1 MKSTQLE
8 EQLRSLPTGTGVYL
22 FKDEEGKVIYVGKA
36 ANLSNRAR
44 SYFGSPTSLSS
55 KVQHL
60 VSRIKELEF
69 MITDSEQEALIL
81 ECSMIKKYRPRYNM
95 RLKDDKTFPYLRID
109 TSEDWPAVHVTR
121 RFRRDGAR
129 YFGPFA
135 SASSVR
141 KTLRLIKRIF
151 LFRSCTKS
159 INGKA
164 SRPCLHYYIHR
175 CLGPCISAV
184 SKQEYQELINQ
195 VILFLEGKQDLV
207 LRELNSKMR
216 TAAQQL
222 QYEKAALLRDQIHA
236 VERVIEGQRIAVTL
250 KGDQDVIALAQSQGE
265 AYVELFLIRGNK
277 IVGRDHFIME
287 GVRDETPGHIMS
299 SFIKQYYASVPK
311 IPRLIL
317 LQYPAD
323 ETPVLTEW
331 LRREKRRGVRL
342 QVPRRGAKKQL
353 MNMVAENAV
362 EGLRL
367 AKAKQVNPEAI
378 SWGLQEL
385 KDKLRLPQIPLR
397 IEAYDVSNIQ
407 GTLAVGSMAVLENGL
422 PNPACYRRFRIRT
435 VAGANDYAMIQEV
448 LKRRLKR
455 SATSEGNW
463 AVMPDLIL
471 IDGGKGQL
479 NAALEAM
486 KEIEAASIPV
496 ASLAKQNEDVFIP
509 GASKPVDI
517 TKDSP
522 ALHLLQ
528 RARDEAHRFAV
539 SYHRSLRR
547 REGIASALDDIPGI
561 GLRRKRAL
569 LKRFTS
575 IEAIREASL
584 EDLSQAEGVT
594 LALAKRIKEYI

>member
-1 MKSTQLE
+1 
-8 EQLRSLPTGTGVYL
+8 LPTGPGVYL

-44 SYFGSPTSLSS
+44 SYFGSPSSLSS

-69 MITDSEQEALIL
+69 VITDSEQEALIL

-151 LFRSCTKS
+151 LFRSCTKT

-164 SRPCLHYYIHR
+164 SRPCLNYYIHR
-175 CLGPCISAV
+175 CLGPCIGAV

-222 QYEKAALLRDQIHA
+222 EYEKAALLRDQIHA

-265 AYVELFLIRGNK
+265 AYVELFFIRGNK

-323 ETPVLTEW
+323 ETTVLAEW

-378 SWGLQEL
+378 SWGLQQL
-385 KDKLRLPQIPLR
+385 KDKLCLPRIPLR

-407 GTLAVGSMAVLENGL
+407 GTLAVGSMAVLKNGL
-422 PNPACYRRFRIRT
+422 PSAACYRRFRIRT

-496 ASLAKQNEDVFIP
+496 ASLAKQNEDVFLP

-528 RARDEAHRFAV
+528 RARDEAHRFAI
-539 SYHRSLRR
+539 SYHRGLRR

-561 GLRRKRAL
+561 GARRKKAL
-569 LKRFTS
+569 LKRFIS
-575 IEAIREASL
+575 IEAIREASP
-584 EDLSQAEGVT
+584 EELSQAEGVP
-594 LALAKRIKEYI
+594 LALAKRIKEYL